1 MFVISLI
8 KCDLL
13 WKSLYSVSHV
23 LANMIFIFYMTIPSF
38 CIDNQILCSITC
50 FIFSLDDLNGWIR
63 SWFSLRGFNNNFV
76 FIWGLFVGV
85 IWQCCQTS
93 CAQVFRLPFNYKLI
107 LGRIPRT
114 SDQMYRGSTPRYK
127 QLPKNSE
134 CIVYDTQINPMS
146 PKRF

>member
-23 LANMIFIFYMTIPSF
+23 LWYFFLYDHSFILHWQSDTMFHHRVNGP
-38 CIDNQILCSITC
+38 C

-63 SWFSLRGFNNNFV
+63 SWFSLRGFDNNFV

-85 IWQCCQTS
+85 IWQCCHTT

-114 SDQMYRGSTPRYK
+114 SDQMYRGSTPRYNNY
-127 QLPKNSE
+127 QNIRDALSMIRE
-134 CIVYDTQINPMS
+134 
-146 PKRF
+146 